1 MYEVRMSGFLP
12 ASPAARRREEA
23 VRAEFRREAMDR
35 LEAKVDQLVE
45 MTKGAAQAA
54 PTPPT
59 VTEEDVEWAAEAL
72 AKPGALGLYPRGSIA
87 SVVTKLFDGETRT
100 LATSITIWPLQPL
113 SIREALE
120 CGLIKGASL
129 QHHVYERMVRELPER
144 AERVIRPHEQAAQ
157 PAARAR
163 W

>member
-1 MYEVRMSGFLP
+1 MSGILP
-12 ASPAARRREEA
+12 ASPAKRRAEEA
-23 VRAEFRREAMDR
+23 IRKELRRDAMDR
-35 LEAKVDQLVE
+35 LATIERKLDAVLGTGGREAPQPSVSD
-45 MTKGAAQAA
+45 
-54 PTPPT
+54 
-59 VTEEDVEWAAEAL
+59 EDVEWAAEAL
-72 AKPGALGLYPRGSIA
+72 AAPDVLRLYPRGSVA
-87 SVVTKLFDGETRT
+87 SVVTKLFDEETRT

-129 QHHVYERMVRELPER
+129 QRHVYERMVRELPER
-144 AERVIRPHEQAAQ
+144 VERVIRPHEQAAQ

>member
-1 MYEVRMSGFLP
+1 MSGILP
-12 ASPAARRREEA
+12 ASPAKRRAEEA
-23 VRAEFRREAMDR
+23 VREELRRDAMDR
-35 LEAKVDQLVE
+35 LATIERKLDAVLGTGGLRAPQPAITDVDI
-45 MTKGAAQAA
+45 
-54 PTPPT
+54 
-59 VTEEDVEWAAEAL
+59 EDLAELLARPNAL
-72 AKPGALGLYPRGSIA
+72 SGFPRGSIA

-129 QHHVYERMVRELPER
+129 QHHVYERMVRELSDGGKR
-144 AERVIRPHEQAAQ
+144 WARPHEEAAQ
-157 PAARAR
+157 PAPRAR